1 MDSQLKTRELCI
13 KNKVPEK
20 EIFKLMTLKKV
31 CEMIGNLLLTKAP
44 RVEPKEEV
52 YKLRKRIKQ
61 LEEKGVKNYDLAM
74 ENQRLKKEL
83 NNFWLDSNRD
93 RVRYVEGI
101 QKENLE
107 YRTRNEKLID
117 EINAMRV
124 KLADLKA
131 KKLSVEQDY
140 RLDKKRLKNL
150 LKMGEKVDEAEVKS
164 YKREVQQ
171 LKTTLATLRRGV
183 DSRDK
188 KIKAQGQELRM
199 RATEISRLK
208 KAVAN
213 SVLRKRK

>member
-1 MDSQLKTRELCI
+1 
-13 KNKVPEK
+13 
-20 EIFKLMTLKKV
+20 
-31 CEMIGNLLLTKAP
+31 
-44 RVEPKEEV
+44 
-52 YKLRKRIKQ
+52 
-61 LEEKGVKNYDLAM
+61 
-74 ENQRLKKEL
+74 
-83 NNFWLDSNRD
+83 
-93 RVRYVEGI
+93 VRYVEGI

-150 LKMGEKVDEAEVKS
+150 LKMGENVDEAEIKS

-183 DSRDK
+183 ESRDK

-199 RATEISRLK
+199 RAREISRLK